1 MHSTAFDCLH
11 VSIPMYLFI
20 RTDIKKKDIVVLRW
34 DNMRVGCGSDS
45 VDLSIL
51 IVAGG
56 RAQITHT
63 HTHESMRDEIIVE
76 RRVLGVRCVPGA
88 AVVVLIQLNDKI
100 FLYLDGRRIKGVCCE
115 YTRCRRRI
123 AVSNY
128 VRELCAL
135 SPCTIRRYARYETII
150 R

>member
-63 HTHESMRDEIIVE
+63 HT
-76 RRVLGVRCVPGA
+76 
-88 AVVVLIQLNDKI
+88 
-100 FLYLDGRRIKGVCCE
+100 
-115 YTRCRRRI
+115 
-123 AVSNY
+123 
-128 VRELCAL
+128 REHAG
-135 SPCTIRRYARYETII
+135 
-150 R
+150 